1 MSQISQEKYP
11 HTRNWA
17 ELIRPERLET
27 DRGALTDRHG
37 EFHCHPLERGFATT
51 IGNSL
56 RRVLLSSIQGVAI
69 SSVKIKGASHE
80 FTTITDVKEDVSE
93 IILNLKQVRLRLHSE
108 ASQVAFIEKKGPG
121 PVYASDISGAPS
133 VEVLNPDLVI
143 CNLTGDSVFSA
154 ELKVEWGKGYLPA
167 EQQKR
172 ENLAVDEIPVDA
184 IFTPIKKMRYAV
196 SQARVGQQTD
206 YDKLTIEIET
216 DGSVRPENALA
227 YAAKILKDQLSVF
240 INFNED
246 DALPLQDDEAGKL
259 FAPVNPN
266 LDKPI
271 EDLELSV
278 RSANCL
284 KNADINFIGQLVQKT
299 EQEMLR
305 TKNFGRKSLNEI
317 KVLLDEMGLSLG
329 MKVENWTH
337 PVDGDND

>member
-1 MSQISQEKYP
+1 M
-11 HTRNWA
+11 WV
-17 ELIRPERLET
+17 
-27 DRGALTDRHG
+27 
-37 EFHCHPLERGFATT
+37 GF
-51 IGNSL
+51 SL
-56 RRVLLSSIQGVAI
+56 VSTS
-69 SSVKIKGASHE
+69 SSVLVNPKI
-80 FTTITDVKEDVSE
+80 
-93 IILNLKQVRLRLHSE
+93 
-108 ASQVAFIEKKGPG
+108 
-121 PVYASDISGAPS
+121 
-133 VEVLNPDLVI
+133 VEVLNPDLLI
-143 CNLTGDSVFSA
+143 CHLTGDSVFA
-154 ELKVEWGKGYLPA
+154 VELKVEWGKGYLPA
-167 EQQKR
+167 ERQKR
-172 ENLAVDEIPVDA
+172 ENLAADEIPIDA

-206 YDKLTIEIET
+206 YDRLTIEIET

-259 FAPVNPN
+259 FAPANPN

-337 PVDGDND
+337 PVDGSND